1 MSTTYTPSI
10 SFSGVG
16 TGIDSA
22 SIIASLMKIERQ
34 PIAHLENQKTGITA
48 KQGVI
53 QELNGLLGKLRDAAA
68 AMYSPTALRGTG
80 GTSAD
85 ATVATATTGSAAP
98 AGTYNVVVTAL
109 AQSHTTASSTAPALV
124 AGQTLDITVGGTTT
138 GIAVE
143 DGDTLAS
150 FAARINA
157 DDGAGVSASV
167 VNDRLVLISRA
178 TGAGGAISLGGDAA
192 PGFGFT
198 TTQSAQDASA
208 TINGLVVT
216 SSGNTITGAIN
227 DTTLTLGKVGS
238 TTVTVGLDA
247 EAAAGQ
253 AQAFVDAY
261 NSLMANI
268 RSATKFDPA
277 SKTAGTLQG
286 DQAVNQIAG
295 RLRSIAG
302 AAVAGLGGVH
312 DSLAQ
317 IGITSARDGTL
328 TLDKAAF
335 GQAMAADPA
344 AVRSVFGRDDGVEG
358 AGAGDGIARQISALS
373 TSLSDEVISSRLSGY
388 TASLRRLDDRVASLE
403 QLMALKEKTL
413 QAQWKAM
420 EIAVSQLQGQGNQIA
435 SRLAALG

>member
-192 PGFGFT
+192 AGFGFT
-198 TTQSAQDASA
+198 TTQAAQDASA

-268 RSATKFDPA
+268 RSATKFDP
-277 SKTAGTLQG
+277 
-286 DQAVNQIAG
+286 
-295 RLRSIAG
+295 RPRPP
-302 AAVAGLGGVH
+302 
-312 DSLAQ
+312 
-317 IGITSARDGTL
+317 ARCRAT
-328 TLDKAAF
+328 
-335 GQAMAADPA
+335 
-344 AVRSVFGRDDGVEG
+344 
-358 AGAGDGIARQISALS
+358 
-373 TSLSDEVISSRLSGY
+373 
-388 TASLRRLDDRVASLE
+388 RR
-403 QLMALKEKTL
+403 
-413 QAQWKAM
+413 
-420 EIAVSQLQGQGNQIA
+420 
-435 SRLAALG
+435 